1 MANAVTS
8 SFCVRM
14 SAQLLRNFLID
25 CVLCTVDMAVSIPCV
40 PSAVKPLVPFMAEIY
55 IKSPTVDFKLEV
67 EP

>member
-1 MANAVTS
+1 MAKAVMS

-14 SAQLLRNFLID
+14 IAQLLRNFLIA

-40 PSAVKPLVPFMAEIY
+40 PSTVKPLVPFMAEIY
-55 IKSPTVDFKLEV
+55 VKSPTVDFKLEV